1 MGQVFFS
8 AHVFHKPTTVKSSR
22 TRFKR
27 QVFAKKPVN
36 AQDSRWFILND
47 VNYFGLKLYGA
58 FLVDAAQST
67 MLSQA

>member
-1 MGQVFFS
+1 MGQVFFR
-8 AHVFHKPTTVKSSR
+8 HVSITDHRQIQQAKVQAP
-22 TRFKR
+22 